1 MATRRIS
8 GITVKDAR
16 SPTKREIKLSSGK
29 CMNAIIGFIYRVKKA
44 HSGGPTTQMR
54 IISETLL
61 TKTHVTGPRKIY
73 KLFILPICLPHRY
86 RKGGDTKTRRV
97 GAKTVPGSI
106 ITGQPHWGY
115 PF

>member
-16 SPTKREIKLSSGK
+16 SPTKRQIKLSSGK
-29 CMNAIIGFIYRVKKA
+29 CVNAIIGFIYRVKKA
-44 HSGGPTTQMR
+44 HSGGPATQMK

-61 TKTHVTGPRKIY
+61 TKTNATEPRKIY

-86 RKGGDTKTRRV
+86 RKGAETKTWNGVARPAAGGIV
-97 GAKTVPGSI
+97 TS
-106 ITGQPHWGY
+106 QPHCG
-115 PF
+115 